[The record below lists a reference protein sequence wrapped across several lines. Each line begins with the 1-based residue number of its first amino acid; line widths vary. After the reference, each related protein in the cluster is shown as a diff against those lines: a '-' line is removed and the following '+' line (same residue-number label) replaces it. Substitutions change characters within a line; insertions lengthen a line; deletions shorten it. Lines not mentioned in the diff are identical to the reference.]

1 MSHVFVRPILYNSI
15 DIMLSSQ
22 IPEEFKDIRPYAPDE
37 LPQVFA
43 ELMADEQFMQV
54 AMKLVPD
61 LKEKLAVALPS
72 LTGKDGA
79 GAAGTLAVQKAFF
92 YPLVKHIADTCTASL
107 ELSLPEGFDRQ
118 QPHTFITNHRDIVL
132 DSAFLSMLLVDNGFP
147 TTVEIAI
154 GDNLLIFPWI
164 KKLVRINK
172 SFIVQRSLSMREMLR
187 ASQTL
192 SRYMHF
198 AIFEKQE
205 NIWIAQREGRA
216 KDSNDRTQ
224 EALLKMMVMGGE
236 GSVID
241 RLRHLH
247 LVPMALSYEYDP
259 CDYLKAKEFQQKR
272 DDPTFKKSRQ
282 DDLQNMQTGIFG
294 QKGCVHFEAAPCID
308 EWLGTI
314 PAATPKAELFGLI
327 AQHID
332 SEIHRCYQLY
342 PLNYVAADT
351 LTGEDTFSAHY
362 THQQL
367 LDFNEYL
374 SSRLALI
381 DLPEPD
387 ETFLRKCIL
396 TMYANPVFNKQAAL
410 HQ

>member
-1 MSHVFVRPILYNSI
+1 MENENIIIPSEYADICPIQDKDFHNEMSILVNEPMFKQIAQIVMPQYNYTQLKMLLLSLNSKYDLQTKVMKPFI
-15 DIMLSSQ
+15 DGL
-22 IPEEFKDIRPYAPDE
+22 
-37 LPQVFA
+37 
-43 ELMADEQFMQV
+43 
-54 AMKLVPD
+54 
-61 LKEKLAVALPS
+61 LAKTS
-72 LTGKDGA
+72 KGLTASG
-79 GAAGTLAVQKAFF
+79 LEN
-92 YPLVKHIADTCTASL
+92 LVKDV
-107 ELSLPEGFDRQ
+107 PN
-118 QPHTFITNHRDIVL
+118 TFITNHRDIVL

-259 CDYLKAKEFQQKR
+259 CDYLKAQEFQQKR
-272 DDPTFKKSRQ
+272 DNPAFKKSRQ
-282 DDLQNMQTGIFG
+282 DDLDNMKTGIFG
-294 QKGCVHFEAAPCID
+294 YKGRVHYHCGIPVNTWMGELENLPKKDFFAALAKRMDQGIHQHYRLFPCNYIALDELNGNSDHADSYTEADKKRFEDYLASQMAKIKLPNKD
-308 EWLGTI
+308 E
-314 PAATPKAELFGLI
+314 A
-327 AQHID
+327 
-332 SEIHRCYQLY
+332 
-342 PLNYVAADT
+342 
-351 LTGEDTFSAHY
+351 
-362 THQQL
+362 
-367 LDFNEYL
+367 
-374 SSRLALI
+374 
-381 DLPEPD
+381 
-387 ETFLRKCIL
+387 FLRERML
-396 TMYANPVFNKQAAL
+396 TMYANPAINKL
-410 HQ
+410 KVKG